1 MIQIHTLQV
10 GQPQT
15 ITDEQG
21 EYRSSIFRQP
31 VTEPVYLTL
40 RGLEGDQ
47 VADTR
52 HHGSSGQAV
61 CCQPL
66 AHYAFWNEYYH
77 LDGESLLMP
86 GATGENWTLSGITEQ
101 EVCIGDI
108 YAVGETRV
116 QVSGSR
122 YPCSIQSR
130 KLRLPGFHLRVLETL
145 RTGFYL
151 GVLQPGWVQVGQ
163 ELTLLDRPYPL
174 ATLHAANRC
183 ALQGGDDSL
192 AEALLAIPLLP
203 KFWAELIEARR
214 QSGG

>member
-1 MIQIHTLQV
+1 MIQIYTLQV

-31 VTEPVYLTL
+31 VTAPVYLTL

-52 HHGSSGQAV
+52 HHGSPGQAV

-66 AHYAFWNEYYH
+66 VHYDFWNEYYH
-77 LDGESLLMP
+77 LEGERRIAP

-101 EVCIGDI
+101 EICIGDI
-108 YAVGETRV
+108 FAVGEARV

-130 KLRLPGFHLRVLETL
+130 KLRLPDFHLRVLETL

-151 GVLQPGWVQVGQ
+151 RVLQPGVVQVGQ
-163 ELTLLDRPYPL
+163 ELTLLERPYPL

-192 AEALLAIPLLP
+192 AEMLLAIPLMDP
-203 KFWAELIEARR
+203 FWAEKIKARWHA
-214 QSGG
+214 GG